1 MSKIPV
7 KFITGII
14 IALCFGVALFIR
26 IYFPYE
32 QVFGGEGIKFT
43 GVDVYFQM
51 RLIENLVHNF
61 PHIIQFD
68 PYLIYPVTGQLSTPP
83 FFHWLLGGTIWMIGL
98 GSPSQHLI
106 DVVGIYFPAILG
118 ALTVVPVYIIGRELF
133 GRWAGLLSA
142 GLLAVLPGE
151 FLGRSILGF
160 TDYHVAEVLITTILM
175 MFFIMAVKTS
185 RERQLTLNHLKH
197 RDRAISTRPLIYSL
211 LAGICLGI
219 YFYTWQGALFFAF
232 IITVYFIVQFIIDHL
247 NRQSTDYLL
256 IVGTIVFFINL
267 IMFLPSSPSVFFL
280 TSLII
285 ALLTPIILKTVSWLM
300 TRWQL
305 KPAYYPL
312 ALLGLGLVGAG
323 FLFLVTPSVAKSIL
337 GSLKIFIPVTGA
349 ELATMEMQPIFFPS
363 GYFTAKVVW
372 GNFTTSF
379 FIGLAALLYL
389 LVYRLI
395 IKHVSDEKNALLVWS
410 LIILAA
416 TFGQRRFAY
425 YLAVNAALLT
435 GYLSWQFLKF
445 AGFREARTELEEN
458 NKPTAREAML
468 KKRQQEGFRF
478 TTRHINMAL
487 AVIIIFFIVIFP
499 NISPAVGTASQA
511 RFTPSDAW
519 VSSLTW
525 LKENTPEP
533 FGDSDFYYQRYEPLP
548 PREEVFELFGYPNF
562 YDPFDEP
569 PPFYQYP
576 ETAYGVMSWWDYG
589 YWITRIGRRIPNSCP
604 GPYQARADTARFFLS
619 QDEDSAQEIRRELN
633 SQYIIIDYATATS
646 KFWALTLWAE
656 EEQTKFFDIYL
667 FPQGNQLLP
676 VQLYYPEYYRSL
688 SIRLYNF
695 DGKAVIPEKT
705 RVLSYEEKMSQEGVI
720 YKIITNA
727 EEFASYEEAEAYLS
741 SQESDNYRIVNDN
754 PFISPIPLD
763 ALEDYQL
770 VHSSGDTV
778 TMPGTT
784 LEVPEVKIFES
795 LEK

>member
-7 KFITGII
+7 KLVTGII
-14 IALCFGVALFIR
+14 IALCFGIALFIR
-26 IYFPYE
+26 IYFPFE
-32 QVFGGEGIKFT
+32 QVFGGEVIKSTGI
-43 GVDVYFQM
+43 DVYFQM
-51 RLIENLVHNF
+51 RLIDNLVHNF
-61 PHIIQFD
+61 PHLIQFD
-68 PYLIYPVTGQLSTPP
+68 PYFIYPIMGQLSTPP

-106 DVVGIYFPAILG
+106 DVVGVYFPAVLG
-118 ALTVVPVYIIGRELF
+118 ALTVVPVYFIGRELF

-142 GLLAVLPGE
+142 GLLAVLAGE

-160 TDYHVAEVLITTILM
+160 TDYHVAEVLITTTTM
-175 MFFIMAVKTS
+175 MFLILAVKTA

-197 RDRAISTRPLIYSL
+197 RVWTVSTRPLIYSL

-219 YFYTWQGALFFAF
+219 YFYTWQGALLFAF
-232 IITVYFIVQFIIDHL
+232 IITLYFIIQFIIDHL
-247 NRQSTDYLL
+247 NRQSTDYLF
-256 IVGTIVFFINL
+256 IVGITVFLVNL
-267 IMFLPSSPSVFFL
+267 IMFLPSLPSTFFM
-280 TSLII
+280 TSLFLAFIT
-285 ALLTPIILKTVSWLM
+285 LLILQTGSSLI

-312 ALLGLGLVGAG
+312 AMLGLGLVGVG
-323 FLFLVTPSVAKSIL
+323 FFYLINPSLLYTMIRN
-337 GSLKIFIPVTGA
+337 LKIFIPVTGA

-363 GYFTAKVVW
+363 GYFTAKIVW

-395 IKHVSDEKNALLVWS
+395 IKHDIDEKNVLLVWS
-410 LIILAA
+410 LVILAA
-416 TFGQRRFAY
+416 VFGQRRFAY

-445 AGFREARTELEEN
+445 AGFREARTEPEETT
-458 NKPTAREAML
+458 KPTSREKGGL
-468 KKRQQEGFRF
+468 KKRQKEGFRL
-478 TTRHINMAL
+478 TTRRLNMAL

-533 FGDSDFYYQRYEPLP
+533 FGDPDFYYQRYEPP
-548 PREEVFELFGYPNF
+548 PEGETFS
-562 YDPFDEP
+562 
-569 PPFYQYP
+569 YP
-576 ETAYGVMSWWDYG
+576 ESAYGVMSWWDYG

-604 GPYQARADTARFFLS
+604 GPYEARADTARFFLS
-619 QDEDSAQEIRRELN
+619 QDEDSAQEIREELN
-633 SQYIIIDYATATS
+633 SHYIIIDYATAIN

-656 EEQTKFFDIYL
+656 EEQAKFFDIYL
-667 FPQGNQLLP
+667 FPQGNQL
-676 VQLYYPEYYRSL
+676 VGIQLYYPEYYRSL

-705 RVLSYEEKMSQEGVI
+705 RVISYEEKMSQEGVI
-720 YKIITNA
+720 YKIIINA
-727 EEFASYEEAEAYLS
+727 EEFASYEEAKAYIS
-741 SQESDNYRIVNDN
+741 SQESANYRIVNDN
-754 PFISPIPLD
+754 PFISPVPLA
-763 ALEDYQL
+763 ALKDYQL
-770 VHSSGDTV
+770 VHSSVGTT

-795 LEK
+795 IEK